1 MTKYAAGAC
10 WVLGLWLGHIAPV
23 PAATVQRDYLD
34 HGGTTCRGAR
44 PVDNDSLQFTPKG
57 VRNTGSKSV
66 YVTCDFDVGPNVPN
80 LNPAVGID
88 AVSIAFLNLTSSD
101 ADVRCTQVS
110 GILHVTTSSSKS
122 TVAAAPQ
129 NGGAAGVLSWTAEFD
144 NGGERIPAPAL
155 SCLLPASIE
164 VAYTFV
170 RTTEDVGQ

>member
-10 WVLGLWLGHIAPV
+10 WILVLWFGHIASA

-44 PVDNDSLQFTPKG
+44 PVDANSLQFTPQG
-57 VRNTGSKSV
+57 VRNIGSKPV
-66 YVTCDFDVGPNVPN
+66 FVTCDFDVGPNVPN

-88 AVSIAFLNLTSSD
+88 DVAIAFLNLTSID
-101 ADVRCTQVS
+101 ASVRCTMVS
-110 GILHVTTSSSKS
+110 GILHVTTSSSKT

-129 NGGAAGVLSWTAEFD
+129 NGGAAGVLDWSAESD
-144 NGGERIPAPAL
+144 NGGNRIPAPAL
-155 SCLLPASIE
+155 SCFLPPSVEIS
-164 VAYTFV
+164 YTFL